1 MVALL
6 VLATFVLFI
15 AVDVL
20 LHREKYQFQVESAE
34 AKPIPRQVSS
44 PVVAGVALPEMLAYH
59 PGHTWARDE
68 GDGRIRVGIDEF
80 AACLIA
86 GARKVETSPRGRWVR
101 QGAKGWSIATPQGCA
116 TMLSP
121 VDGEIVAVNEKVI
134 SDPELL
140 SKDPYGEGWLIELR
154 APDFAVNLR
163 NLMTGNFAR
172 RWMEESVESLAM
184 AFSPA
189 MARSMADG
197 GRLAPGLARELPAEK
212 WSALTRQYF
221 LS

>member
-20 LHREKYQFQVESAE
+20 LHREKYQFQVERAE
-34 AKPIPRQVSS
+34 VKPLAHQVSS
-44 PVVAGVALPEMLAYH
+44 TVVAGVALPEMMAYH

-68 GDGRIRVGIDEF
+68 GDGRIRIGIDEF
-80 AACLIA
+80 AACLIS
-86 GARKVETSPRGRWVR
+86 GAQKVETSPRGRWVR
-101 QGAKGWSIATPQGCA
+101 QGAKGWSIATPQGTA

-134 SDPELL
+134 ADPNLL
-140 SKDPYGEGWLIELR
+140 STDPYGEGWLIELR

-163 NLMTGNFAR
+163 NLLTGNFAR
-172 RWMEESVESLAM
+172 RWMEECVESLTIS
-184 AFSPA
+184 FSPA
-189 MARSMADG
+189 MARTMADG
-197 GRLAPGLARELPAEK
+197 GRLHPGLARELPAEK
-212 WSALTRQYF
+212 WNALTRQYF

>member
-20 LHREKYQFQVESAE
+20 LHREKYQFQVEQKVA
-34 AKPIPRQVSS
+34 APAARQASS
-44 PVVAGVALPEMLAYH
+44 PVIAGVALPEMMAYH

-80 AACLIA
+80 AACLIS
-86 GARKVETSPRGRWVR
+86 GAAKVESAPRGRWVR
-101 QGAKGWSIATPQGCA
+101 QGAKGWSIATPQGCVN
-116 TMLSP
+116 MLSP
-121 VDGEIVAVNEKVI
+121 VDGEIVAVNEKAFA
-134 SDPELL
+134 DPELV
-140 SKDPYGEGWLIELR
+140 SSDPYGEGWLLELR
-154 APDFAVNLR
+154 APDFSVNLR
-163 NLMTGNFAR
+163 NLLTGNFAK
-172 RWMEESVESLAM
+172 RWMEESVESLM
-184 AFSPA
+184 RSVSPN
-189 MARSMADG
+189 MVPTMADG

-212 WSALTRQYF
+212 WTAITRQYF

>member
-15 AVDVL
+15 TVDVL
-20 LHREKYQFQVESAE
+20 LHREKYQFQVAREE
-34 AKPIPRQVSS
+34 AMPVAPPVAS
-44 PVVAGVALPEMLAYH
+44 PVVAGVALPEMMAYH
-59 PGHTWARDE
+59 PGHTWARNE

-80 AACLIA
+80 AACLIS
-86 GARKVETSPRGRWVR
+86 GASKVETSPRGRWVR

-134 SDPELL
+134 TDPELL

-163 NLMTGNFAR
+163 NLLTGNFAQ
-172 RWMEESVESLAM
+172 RWMEESVASLSM

-189 MARSMADG
+189 LARTMADG
-197 GRLAPGLARELPAEK
+197 GRLAPGLARELPSEK
-212 WSALTRQYF
+212 WNALTRQYF